1 MRGSADLENAFGRG
15 GLQAAPTT
23 YAYLIF
29 LCLSAFIR
37 GDYFTFTHKN
47 QYLPFGNAAAGT
59 PVTAISA
66 RRFGGGAFRWDRK
79 PREVAPA

>member
-47 QYLPFGNAAAGT
+47 QYLPFGNAAA
-59 PVTAISA
+59 ASA
-66 RRFGGGAFRWDRK
+66 PHTKSPLAVSVFS
-79 PREVAPA
+79 